1 MRWAFLLMALM
12 ACSKKE
18 SAVVDAGSDSGN
30 ANDSG
35 SGNAKVDAGSDAEAE
50 VDEKPE
56 KSTTDFVM
64 PDAGPSDKKFR
75 HVKIEPGQL
84 AKILAGF
91 PETKRIGENVR
102 YFTEGDIHAI
112 QNRSSLPHDDVTFS
126 TQPIV
131 WSPEG
136 DVEVVVAVGRG
147 KSSSFIVALLP
158 KPEGGFTLASS
169 FIMLND
175 LSPVA
180 LVWDNRS
187 RRELKWT
194 SCWGCNGE
202 DGLVSWR
209 VDEKRVV
216 IVQR

>member
-1 MRWAFLLMALM
+1 MRWLIAFLLLS
-12 ACSKKE
+12 CSKRE
-18 SAVVDAGSDSGN
+18 GAAVDGGVSDAARVDASPITS
-30 ANDSG
+30 ASTTT
-35 SGNAKVDAGSDAEAE
+35 SEPDAD
-50 VDEKPE
+50 VDEKPDPKE
-56 KSTTDFVM
+56 VTDFVL

-75 HVKIEPGQL
+75 HVKIEPAQL

-102 YFTEGDIHAI
+102 YFTEGDIRAI
-112 QNRSSLPHDDVTFS
+112 QNRSSVPHDNVTFS

-136 DVEVVVAVGRG
+136 DIEIVVATGRG

-169 FIMLND
+169 FIMQND
-175 LSPVA
+175 LSPVS
-180 LVWDNRS
+180 LVWDSKS
-187 RRELKWT
+187 RRDLKWT